1 VSSLSQE
8 TASSTAPR
16 RPLAVRFALGA
27 LTVVGLIVYT
37 LLFAELFIRLVVHQ
51 PILPRYVTDTPWG
64 VRGNIPNARFWQHTS
79 EVTASFHY
87 NSQGMRDDRT
97 FPLAKPAGVCRVALF
112 GDSYFAGFELKY
124 PDTYAY
130 RLERALRQRGYKVE
144 VLNFAVSGFGTAEH
158 NKTYE
163 GYARKF
169 SPDLVLYEWH
179 MTDFDDNVRSGLY
192 RLKDGQLQPAAA
204 KFLPSIS
211 LQNKLMKSGV
221 YRFVADNSQLYNFLR
236 ENLAR
241 YAKRALKVI
250 NAKAA
255 GDDEGAGAG
264 NLGAAVYAKASP
276 YAVSLS
282 QALLDQA
289 KASTARD
296 NASFYV
302 LEIPRPVS
310 RTQFEPSITQ
320 MSPQFLGTLNLVQPT
335 PQLTAAGRPDR
346 KLYLEHGAQH
356 LSPDGVGVIL
366 AASLDRIAND
376 PRLQRCHGERP

>member
-1 VSSLSQE
+1 VSSVSQE
-8 TASSTAPR
+8 TASPAASD
-16 RPLAVRFALGA
+16 RPLAARLALGA
-27 LTVVGLIVYT
+27 LKVVGLVVYT

-64 VRGNIPNARFWQHTS
+64 VRGNIPNARFWQRTS
-79 EVTASFHY
+79 EVTAAFHY
-87 NSQGMRDDRT
+87 NSQGMRDDRV

-124 PDTYAY
+124 PDTYAH
-130 RLERALRQRGYKVE
+130 RLEEALRQRGYKVE

-158 NKTYE
+158 NRTYE
-163 GYARKF
+163 GFARKF

-179 MTDFDDNVRSGLY
+179 LTDFDDNVRSGLY
-192 RLKDGQLQPAAA
+192 RLKDGQLQPGGAT
-204 KFLPSIS
+204 FLPSIS
-211 LQNKLMKSGV
+211 VQNKLMKSSA
-221 YRFVADNSQLYNFLR
+221 YRFLADNSQLYNFLR

-241 YAKRALKVI
+241 YAKRALKVV

-255 GDDEGAGAG
+255 GDEEGGGAG

-289 KASTARD
+289 KASAARD
-296 NASFYV
+296 GASFYV
-302 LEIPRPVS
+302 MEIPRPVS

-320 MSPQFLGTLNLVQPT
+320 MSPQFLGTLNLIQPT

-366 AASLDRIAND
+366 AASLDRIASD
-376 PRLQRCHGERP
+376 PRLQRCHGDPS